1 MDGNPGFGLWMETQT
16 KGAFFSWVDSDVIHA
31 IYRQQRVAKG
41 SERQEGLLITI
52 RPTSGGNAL
61 RLQAVSVAQSD
72 RSPVGTLSCDSRSRL
87 CFCRYLNYML
97 PTHKH
102 GRSLCVDV
110 KNHTSQFLQCCSIN
124 NLVAAVVSLQR

>member
-1 MDGNPGFGLWMETQT
+1 MHLDGNPGFGLWMETQT

-61 RLQAVSVAQSD
+61 RLQAVSVAQSK
-72 RSPVGTLSCDSRSRL
+72 RSPVGTLSCDSRSRSVL
-87 CFCRYLNYML
+87 LQVSKLHAAHSQARKVTVCRCKKPHQSVFTVLL
-97 PTHKH
+97 H
-102 GRSLCVDV
+102 
-110 KNHTSQFLQCCSIN
+110 Q
-124 NLVAAVVSLQR
+124 